1 MHGAPYYFD
10 QVNQAESQIVPG
22 IMQKS
27 GNALAAYFR
36 RYLAQRLVA
45 IYDFQNVPDT
55 WDMDYLKYTLILF
68 GYAAVINTDA
78 FGIIPQGCGIGGYNV
93 FYRPTRAIVANPLF
107 DKTYDLKIGSECEL
121 IRMTPDWRG
130 LADLIGHHADLLAL
144 TVSSII
150 TNLYNTKLS
159 YVFSAETK
167 AIAESFKAM
176 MDKIT
181 EGNPAV
187 FADKSLFRED
197 GNPNWTAF
205 QQDLASTYIVDKL
218 QEAER
223 TILNQFF
230 SDIGIPNVP
239 FEKGERLTTGES
251 EIYSYANI
259 CLADIWLRTL
269 QETTGKVNAM
279 FDLNITVDYNKEL
292 KEVLNNG
299 NGSTVDPGRD
309 AEL

>member
-107 DKTYDLKIGSECEL
+107 DKTYDLKIGRECEL

>member
-45 IYDFQNVPDT
+45 IYDFQGVPDT
-55 WDMDYLKYTLILF
+55 WDLDYLKYTLILF
-68 GYAAVINTDA
+68 GYAAVIKTDR

-93 FYRPTRAIVANPLF
+93 FYRPTRAIIANPLF
-107 DKTYDLKIGSECEL
+107 NKTYDLKIGSECEL

-223 TILNQFF
+223 TILNGFF
-230 SDIGIPNVP
+230 ADIGIPNIP

>member
-10 QVNQAESQIVPG
+10 QVNQFESSVVPG
-22 IMQKS
+22 VMQKS

-45 IYDFQNVPDT
+45 IYDFKNVPDT

-68 GYAAVINTDA
+68 GYAAVIKTDA

-93 FYRPTRAIVANPLF
+93 FYRPTRAIIANPLF
-107 DKTYDLKIGSECEL
+107 DRTYDLKIGSECEL

-130 LADLIGHHADLLAL
+130 LADLIGHHADLLAI
-144 TVSSII
+144 TVSSIV

-159 YVFSAETK
+159 YVFSSETK

-176 MDKIT
+176 MDKIS

-197 GNPNWTAF
+197 GTPNWTAF
-205 QQDLASTYIVDKL
+205 QQDLATTYIVDKL

-223 TILNQFF
+223 TILNQFY
-230 SDIGIPNVP
+230 SDIGIPNIP

-251 EIYSYANI
+251 ESYSYANI

-269 QETTGKVNAM
+269 QETAGKVNKM

-292 KEVLNNG
+292 REVLNNG
-299 NGSTVDPGRD
+299 NGREVDPVRD
-309 AEL
+309 ASV